1 MDSIVQIWTRE
12 KEFSGAE
19 CHPER
24 SVLGLPNVIRRGFG
38 RDLHL
43 VWIARLVL
51 SSSGRLFPLIDALA
65 RDGITDGYLILFC
78 DRNAQALVAL
88 VKMKIST
95 VS

>member
-19 CHPER
+19 CHAER
-24 SVLGLPNVIRRGFG
+24 SVLCLPNVIRRGCG

-43 VWIARLVL
+43 VWIVRLVL
-51 SSSGRLFPLIDALA
+51 SSSGRLFPLMDALA

-78 DRNAQALVAL
+78 DPNAQALVAL

>member
-24 SVLGLPNVIRRGFG
+24 SVLGFPNVIRWGRG

-43 VWIARLVL
+43 VWIVRLVL
-51 SSSGRLFPLIDALA
+51 SSSGRLFPLMDALA
-65 RDGITDGYLILFC
+65 RDGITDEY
-78 DRNAQALVAL
+78 
-88 VKMKIST
+88 
-95 VS
+95 